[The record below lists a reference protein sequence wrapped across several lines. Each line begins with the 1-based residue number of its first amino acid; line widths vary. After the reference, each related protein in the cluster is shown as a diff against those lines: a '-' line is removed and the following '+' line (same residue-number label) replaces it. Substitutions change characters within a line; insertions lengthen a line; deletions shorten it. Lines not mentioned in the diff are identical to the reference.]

1 MIGRI
6 RLATWPQVLAMSI
19 AWAAIC
25 LGLDYTFNPHL
36 WARHVE
42 TAPPTAPLSLQFHHL
57 RCSGCTDEITKA
69 LKSLP
74 WLQTASMTVR
84 PPSPTTA
91 AGDYAGWLDVEVA
104 DTSQI
109 DFIALDQVIR
119 QAGYVASRMEFGGVR
134 HFRLEGKARR
144 LCSPAK
150 QEDCEPLPEVG
161 TIKRGDR
168 LAWLDSMNTDATG
181 STVIFHVRYQQPNDR
196 IDVKELFAAM
206 DEYGMYPSTLRVV
219 AAPE

>member
-1 MIGRI
+1 MIRKV
-6 RLATWPQVLAMSI
+6 RLATWPQVLAM
-19 AWAAIC
+19 AVVWAGLCLAI
-25 LGLDYTFNPHL
+25 DYVFNPHL

-42 TAPPTAPLSLQFHHL
+42 TGPPSAPLSLHFHHL
-57 RCSGCTDEITKA
+57 RCTGCTDEITKA
-69 LKSLP
+69 LQSLP
-74 WLQTASMTVR
+74 WLQGAAMTVR
-84 PPSPTTA
+84 TPGPDVA
-91 AGDYAGWLDVEVA
+91 ADDYAGWLDIGVA

-109 DFIALDQVIR
+109 DFIALDQAIR
-119 QAGYVASRMEFGGVR
+119 QAGYVTSRVEFGGLR

-150 QEDCEPLPEVG
+150 QEDCEPLPPVG

-168 LAWLDSMNTDATG
+168 LSWLDSMNTDETG

-196 IDVKELFAAM
+196 IDVKELFTAM

>member
-1 MIGRI
+1 MIRRI

-19 AWAAIC
+19 AWAGIC

-36 WARHVE
+36 WARPVD
-42 TAPPTAPLSLQFHHL
+42 TGPPAAPLSLHFHHL
-57 RCSGCTDEITKA
+57 RCTGCTGEITAA
-69 LKSLP
+69 LESLP
-74 WLQTASMTVR
+74 WLQGAAMSVR
-84 PPSPTTA
+84 PTGPDVA
-91 AGDYAGWLDVEVA
+91 ADDYAGWLDVAVS
-104 DTSQI
+104 DISQI
-109 DFIALDQVIR
+109 DFIALDRAIR
-119 QAGYVASRMEFGGVR
+119 NAGYVASRVEFGGVR
-134 HFRLEGKARR
+134 HFRLEGKARH

-168 LAWLDSMNTDATG
+168 LEWLDSMNTDATG
-181 STVIFHVRYQQPNDR
+181 STVIFHVRYQQPSDR

-219 AAPE
+219 SAPE